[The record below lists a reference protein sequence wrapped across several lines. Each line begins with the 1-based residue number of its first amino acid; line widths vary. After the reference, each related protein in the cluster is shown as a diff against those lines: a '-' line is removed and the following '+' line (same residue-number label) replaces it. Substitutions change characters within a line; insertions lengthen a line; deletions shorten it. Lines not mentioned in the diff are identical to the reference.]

1 MEQKV
6 SDKVHRKNYSNDQK
20 VLVLGEITK
29 DLNRSL
35 HELRKLASRE
45 IDTGLRTNLEFAAA
59 DNFIWND
66 YLGE

>member
-1 MEQKV
+1 M
-6 SDKVHRKNYSNDQK
+6 SDKIHRKYYSNDQK

-59 DNFIWND
+59 DNFI
-66 YLGE
+66 